1 MPDPRPGLTRKE
13 LGMSTAL
20 NDTTI
25 ATLAPELDALAAEAM
40 AEWKVPAVTLAVV
53 QNGETA
59 LLKAWGQRDAE
70 AGLAAT
76 PQTQFLI
83 CSITKTFTATALALL
98 VDEGRLD
105 WSRPV
110 RDYIPEFRLRDP
122 VATERVTV
130 RDLLCHH
137 SGLPRHDWIWIPG
150 DLSRTEMMTALRHLE
165 PARDIRTEFQ
175 YNNLAYNAAGIVAE
189 RISGQSYEEF
199 IRARLTDKLQMPV
212 GFSAQDFAA
221 AEDAAVP
228 YLVER
233 DDERRRSKFF
243 PIPTTAAGAIVT
255 SIAAIA
261 NWMKFLLAEGEFEG
275 RRLLSATLIR
285 QMQAPRVFAGAPE
298 FRELGPS
305 HYGLGFGSF
314 TYRGERAVGHSG
326 GWLGWSTLM
335 RLIPERNIGVAVFT
349 NTGGNPVPAIL
360 INRILDHACGN
371 APVPWLDRLRDMRR
385 KTLAQWNSDVAARP
399 AERKPNTKPSHD
411 LADFCGAYEHPAY
424 GRVLITLAGD
434 NLHWAWRSTKASL
447 SHLHYDSFQLPY
459 IFGELNPD
467 ELVISFATDRDGNI
481 ASLSAQLEA
490 LVADIVFTRAPDGDC
505 MDPKFRAACIGHYTR
520 GDATQVVAQDAE
532 GQLTLKTPLAPL
544 YRLRPYQGATFGI
557 VDLDGYRV
565 EFRRGVAGTVDEFV
579 WHTPNGPFIAKRAD
593 GSPTADQ

>member
-1 MPDPRPGLTRKE
+1 
-13 LGMSTAL
+13 MSARSAP
-20 NDTTI
+20 NDTLI

-53 QNGETA
+53 QNGETV
-59 LLKAWGQRDAE
+59 LLKAWGQRDVE

-83 CSITKTFTATALALL
+83 CSITKTFTATGLALL

-105 WSRPV
+105 WSKPV
-110 RDYIPEFRLRDP
+110 RDYIPEFRLHDP

-150 DLSRTEMMTALRHLE
+150 DLSRDQMMTALRHLE
-165 PARDIRTEFQ
+165 PGRDIRTEFQ
-175 YNNLAYNAAGIVAE
+175 YNNLAYNVAGIVTE

-199 IRARLTDKLQMPV
+199 IRTRLTDKLQMPV
-212 GFSAQDFAA
+212 GFSPAEHAA
-221 AEDAAVP
+221 ADDAAVP

-233 DDERRRSKFF
+233 DDARRRSKFF
-243 PIPTTAAGAIVT
+243 PIPTTPAGAIVT

-261 NWMKFLLAEGEFEG
+261 NWMKFLLAEGAFEG
-275 RRLLSATLIR
+275 KPLLSPQLIR
-285 QMQAPRVFAGAPE
+285 EMQAPRVFAGAPE
-298 FRELGPS
+298 FREFGPS

-314 TYRGERAVGHSG
+314 TYRGERIVGHSG

-335 RLIPERNIGVAVFT
+335 RLMPERNIGVAVFT

-385 KTLAQWNSDVAARP
+385 KALAQQKSDEAARP

-424 GRVLITLAGD
+424 GRVAITQDGD
-434 NLHWAWRSTKASL
+434 NLHWAWRGTRASL
-447 SHLHYDSFQLPY
+447 SHRHYDSFQLPY

-467 ELVISFATDRDGNI
+467 DLVISFTTDRDGNI
-481 ASLSAQLEA
+481 ASLSAQLEP
-490 LVADIVFTRAPDGDC
+490 LVADIVFTRAAAGEC
-505 MDPKFRAACIGHYTR
+505 MDPAFRAACVGRYTR
-520 GDATQVVAQDAE
+520 GDATHVVSRDAE
-532 GQLTLKTPLAPL
+532 GQLMLKIPLQPL
-544 YRLRPYQGATFGI
+544 YRLRPYQGATFAI
-557 VDLDGYRV
+557 VRMDGYRV
-565 EFRRGVAGTVDEFV
+565 EFRRGPAGTVDEIV
-579 WHTPNGPFIAKRAD
+579 YHQPNGTFIAKRAD
-593 GSPTADQ
+593 SDGSSAEGG